1 MPESKRYDIIIAGA
15 GLSGLSLAWHLVK
28 KNYTGQILLIDNSF
42 APNNHKTWC
51 FWGKKDHPF
60 ADIAHRTWKNS
71 HFSAL
76 DFSSELSLK
85 EHLYFC
91 VKESDYKETILRTL
105 QKAPNVDLLEESIL
119 DFSSNSS
126 KAALITKDSN
136 TYLADYIFQSIFMPS
151 HYDPNARKYPLIQH
165 FLGIEI
171 KTDEKVFD
179 KKTFTLMDVDSD
191 FNDGFAFMYVLP
203 FKKNRALVEY
213 TIFSANPLK
222 KNQYKKKIRRYLKE
236 KYGLTKENYSIRR
249 KEYGEIPMDDRPHTP
264 LYSSRIMNL
273 GTVGG
278 FTKPST
284 GYTFSRV
291 HKYSEKCAQALVKG
305 ERPPIPT
312 ASSYRFRYYDLLL
325 LRVLATNVPDSRK
338 IFRSLFKNSPVDRI
352 FKFLSEETNLLED
365 LMVLASCY
373 YPPFLRALTVHPP
386 LITQFDKDYL
396 TPSSHKE
403 LKEDYF
409 EDFEHLPYRSDE
421 DSSQDA
427 EEGSDE
433 IVQKDQLNE
442 TVG

>member
-1 MPESKRYDIIIAGA
+1 
-15 GLSGLSLAWHLVK
+15 
-28 KNYTGQILLIDNSF
+28 
-42 APNNHKTWC
+42 
-51 FWGKKDHPF
+51 
-60 ADIAHRTWKNS
+60 
-71 HFSAL
+71 
-76 DFSSELSLK
+76 
-85 EHLYFC
+85 
-91 VKESDYKETILRTL
+91 
-105 QKAPNVDLLEESIL
+105 
-119 DFSSNSS
+119 
-126 KAALITKDSN
+126 
-136 TYLADYIFQSIFMPS
+136 
-151 HYDPNARKYPLIQH
+151 
-165 FLGIEI
+165 
-171 KTDEKVFD
+171 
-179 KKTFTLMDVDSD
+179 MDVDRD

-222 KNQYKKKIRRYLKE
+222 KKHYKKKIRSYLEE
-236 KYGLTKENYSIRR
+236 KYGLTKENYSIKR

-291 HKYSEKCAQALVKG
+291 HKYSKKCAQALVKG
-305 ERPPIPT
+305 VNPPTPT

-352 FKFLSEETNLLED
+352 FKFLSEETNFLED

-396 TPSSHKE
+396 APSKHKE

-409 EDFEHLPYRSDE
+409 EDFEHVPNSSDE

-427 EEGSDE
+427 EEGSE
-433 IVQKDQLNE
+433 KIVQKDRLNE
-442 TVG
+442 TVS